1 MRDPGNKVA
10 ALLSVIDIIA
20 RGYYKYGSKP
30 KPQFFFFLEIATM
43 AKEKEFLLFS
53 L

>member
-10 ALLSVIDIIA
+10 ALPSVIDIIA

-30 KPQFFFFLEIATM
+30 KPRFFFLEIATM